1 MSIRGKESSGHG
13 LLGGFFRSLLAGI
26 PWSERAE
33 ATSTLRLKAPPE
45 GASLRIENANGRTYV
60 RAEDRDDIVVQ
71 AHKSARAENQE
82 EAERLV
88 EKIRVAS
95 SEGGEGLE
103 LLVEIPRRWNR
114 HGNVNLEVQVPRE
127 LPIQIQSSNGS
138 VAVEGVRGRVKARS
152 SNGSVCVRDV
162 VGDIDVA
169 TSNGKVRCV
178 STCGRLV
185 ARSSNRKIEIEEHT
199 GSVDAMTSNGTIQA
213 SIEALGPEGIVLA
226 TSNGRI
232 VLDLPEEID
241 AELDVRV
248 DNGVIRN
255 HRELSETTR
264 DSAGRVRGRLGRG
277 GAPIR
282 LRTSNGSISLR

>member
-1 MSIRGKESSGHG
+1 VSERNKEGGGRG

-33 ATSTLRLKAPPE
+33 SMDSLRLKRPPE
-45 GASLRIENANGRTYV
+45 GAALHIDNGNGRTCV
-60 RAEDRDDIVVQ
+60 RAEDREDILVE

-82 EAERLV
+82 EAKRLL
-88 EKIRVAS
+88 EKIRVAA
-95 SEGGEGLE
+95 SESAEGLH

-114 HGNVNLEVQVPRE
+114 HGQVNLELRVPRE
-127 LPIQIQSSNGS
+127 LTMQIHSSNGS
-138 VAVEGVRGRVKARS
+138 VAVQGVRGRVKARS

-162 VGDIDVA
+162 VGDMDLA
-169 TSNGKVRCV
+169 TSNGKVSCAATR
-178 STCGRLV
+178 GRLV
-185 ARSSNRKIEIEEHT
+185 ARSSNRKIEIEQHS
-199 GSVDAMTSNGTIQA
+199 GSLDAMTSNGTIHA
-213 SIEALGPEGIVLA
+213 SIQELGPEGVVLA

-255 HRELSETTR
+255 HRTLAGTTR
-264 DSAGRVRGRLGRG
+264 DSTGRVRGKLGRG
-277 GAPIR
+277 GALIR